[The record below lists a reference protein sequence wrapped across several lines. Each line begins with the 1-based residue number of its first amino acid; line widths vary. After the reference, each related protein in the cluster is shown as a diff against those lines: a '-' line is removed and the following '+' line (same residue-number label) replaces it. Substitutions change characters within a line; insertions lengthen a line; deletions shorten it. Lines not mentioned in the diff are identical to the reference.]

1 MSRVSEFLHEQDKI
15 IAKDREKTLIALG
28 LFEKEYSPN
37 GVFSRFY
44 PKYDI
49 VNGEKRYYRE
59 VAIHVTEE
67 EWQAITEKAKIVS
80 EIRMREEEE
89 EREAR
94 AEMAKKRGIRD
105 DLILPNFVAEEKNED
120 GDIEVKGRSGL
131 STPLRVMAFVLV
143 LWYVVGGIIAWCR
156 GYEEQ
161 FMNYIAN
168 AVLNFLVFF
177 ALAEILDR
185 LATLVAMGK
194 AGFHIKK
201 R

>member
-1 MSRVSEFLHEQDKI
+1 MSRVSEFLQEQDKI
-15 IAKDREKTLIALG
+15 IANDREKTLISLG

-37 GVFSRFY
+37 GGFSRSY

-49 VNGEKRYYRE
+49 VNGEKCYYRE
-59 VAIHVTEE
+59 VAIEVTEE
-67 EWQAITEKAKIVS
+67 EWQAITEKAKVVS
-80 EIRMREEEE
+80 EIRAREDEE
-89 EREAR
+89 ERKAR
-94 AEMAKKRGIRD
+94 AEMAKKRGVRD
-105 DLILPNFVAEEKNED
+105 DLILPNFVAEEKNEN

-131 STPLRVMAFVLV
+131 STPLRVMAFVLA
-143 LWYVVGGIIAWCR
+143 LLYVVGGIAAWCR
-156 GYEEQ
+156 GCEEQ
-161 FMNYIAN
+161 FANYIAN
-168 AVLNFLVFF
+168 AALNFLVFF